1 MSRKRTA
8 AELLAW
14 PSQSESDG
22 GFALLGVTAADRN
35 RHAPPAT
42 IEELQERLRAKAR
55 ATRRSRGGL
64 RRCSRAASSDSLA
77 PLCAWRQV
85 WSDERAPRR
94 CAPVL
99 GAQFDAMIK
108 VRVARCT
115 RSYFAHLQ
123 C

>member
-22 GFALLGVTAADRN
+22 GFALLGVAGADRN

-55 ATRRSRGGL
+55 APQRRRRL
-64 RRCSRAASSDSLA
+64 RREGLARGSAAKQSWVLASRL
-77 PLCAWRQV
+77 L
-85 WSDERAPRR
+85 
-94 CAPVL
+94 
-99 GAQFDAMIK
+99 
-108 VRVARCT
+108 
-115 RSYFAHLQ
+115 
-123 C
+123 